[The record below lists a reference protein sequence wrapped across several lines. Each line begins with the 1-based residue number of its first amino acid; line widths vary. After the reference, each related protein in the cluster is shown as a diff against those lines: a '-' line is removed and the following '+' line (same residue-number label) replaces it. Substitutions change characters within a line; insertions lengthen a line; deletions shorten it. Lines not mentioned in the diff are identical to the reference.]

1 MRLTLKRDLTLTKVV
16 ILSIAKAIERTAGH
30 KKFVLDKFLKKC
42 YNYYTIKKEK
52 KFQERGI
59 IMVVKILKIVCYILF
74 AWIVVSYFDVILHNI
89 GSCHY
94 QSWNAF
100 ELIVKNLLTN

>member
-1 MRLTLKRDLTLTKVV
+1 MILKWDLTLTQVV

-42 YNYYTIKKEK
+42 YNYYTIKKKEK
-52 KFQERGI
+52 NFQERGI
-59 IMVVKILKIVCYILF
+59 IMVVKILKIVCYVLF
-74 AWIVVSYFDVILHNI
+74 AWIIISYFDVILHNI

-94 QSWNAF
+94 QPWNLF